1 MVRALYIDS
10 SAAVK
15 LGAAETESPAL
26 SDFFGKIASEHG
38 TVHLVS
44 SELIVVEVFRALRRA
59 LPDGTMRARE
69 VCNKINTK
77 PINSEMIRFA
87 AFLEPS
93 PLRSLDAIHLATAL
107 SLGESIQSVV
117 TYDERMIL
125 ACGQLGLDA
134 TSPGNGD

>member
-15 LGAAETESPAL
+15 LGAAERETPAL
-26 SDFFGKIASEHG
+26 RDFFGQIASEHG

-59 LPDGTMRARE
+59 LPDGAMRARE
-69 VCNKINTK
+69 VCNRISTK

-93 PLRSLDAIHLATAL
+93 PLRSLDAVHLATAL

-117 TYDERMIL
+117 TYDERMIST
-125 ACGQLGLDA
+125 CRQLGLA
-134 TSPGNGD
+134 TASPSSGD

>member
-1 MVRALYIDS
+1 MVRAFYIDS

-15 LGAAETESPAL
+15 LGAVERETPAL
-26 SDFFGKIASEHG
+26 RDFFGQIASEHE

-44 SELIVVEVFRALRRA
+44 SELIVVEVFRALKRA
-59 LPDGTMRARE
+59 LPDGAMRARE
-69 VCNKINTK
+69 VCNKIITK

-117 TYDERMIL
+117 TYDERMIST
-125 ACGQLGLDA
+125 CGQLGLA
-134 TSPGNGD
+134 TASPGSGD